1 MADSAKKRGSV
12 MGWAIPGTRIV
23 KVSYTGIGALIG
35 EDVLWSTRRE
45 KDVACVLGHVV
56 AHEIGHLLLPFAAH
70 SAGGI
75 MKARLDPR
83 LAAIGGL
90 FFTADQAEDI
100 RAKLARR

>member
-1 MADSAKKRGSV
+1 
-12 MGWAIPGTRIV
+12 
-23 KVSYTGIGALIG
+23 
-35 EDVLWSTRRE
+35 
-45 KDVACVLGHVV
+45 
-56 AHEIGHLLLPFAAH
+56 
-70 SAGGI
+70 